1 MTIASLLGTVSARL
15 LRQFDPETAHIL
27 AIAAMKTGMVPSLPV
42 KADPRLA
49 VRLFDL
55 TFPHPVG
62 LAAGFDKNAE
72 VVDVLLRQGFSSVE
86 VGSIT
91 PLAQP
96 GNPRPRV
103 FRLPEYAAVINRFGF
118 NGKGHAHALACLQ
131 KRTGQSGIVGV
142 NVGAN
147 KDSADRTADYV
158 TGIGVFAG
166 VADYFT
172 ANISSPNTPGL
183 RDLQARAALD
193 DLVARCV
200 EARDA
205 TIALVGRRVPLLVKI
220 APDVSEEGLDDI
232 AEVTLN
238 RGLDGLVISNTTL
251 SRSGVAGPHAVETG
265 GLSGKPLFE
274 RSTIVLAKMRQRLG
288 PDLPII
294 GVGGIA
300 TADEAYEKLAAGA
313 NLLQIYTSFIYAGGN
328 AVADICCGL
337 GRRLE
342 REGQGSVAAVTNS
355 GVARWADRPI
365 PA

>member
-1 MTIASLLGTVSARL
+1 MSLASLLGTLSARL

-27 AIAAMKTGMVPSLPV
+27 AITAMKTGLVPSLPV
-42 KADPRLA
+42 APDPRLA

-55 TFPHPVG
+55 AFPHPIG

-72 VVDVLLRQGFSSVE
+72 VVSTLLRQGFSYVE

-91 PLAQP
+91 PRAQP

-103 FRLPEYAAVINRFGF
+103 FRLPEYQAVINRFGF
-118 NGKGHAHALACLQ
+118 NGKGHAHALACLK
-131 KRTGQSGIVGV
+131 KRAGQPGLVGV

-158 TGIGVFAG
+158 AGIGVFAG

-193 DLVARCV
+193 DLIARCV

-205 TIALVGRRVPLLVKI
+205 TIATVGRRVPLLVKI

-232 AEVTLN
+232 AEVTLK

-251 SRSGVAGPHAVETG
+251 SRNGIGGPHAAETG
-265 GLSGKPLFE
+265 GLSGQPLFE

-300 TADEAYEKLAAGA
+300 TADQAYEKLAAGA

-328 AVADICCGL
+328 AVADICSGL
-337 GRRLE
+337 SQRLD
-342 REGQGSVAAVTNS
+342 REGLSSITAVTNS
-355 GVARWADRPI
+355 AVARWADRPI
-365 PA
+365 PG